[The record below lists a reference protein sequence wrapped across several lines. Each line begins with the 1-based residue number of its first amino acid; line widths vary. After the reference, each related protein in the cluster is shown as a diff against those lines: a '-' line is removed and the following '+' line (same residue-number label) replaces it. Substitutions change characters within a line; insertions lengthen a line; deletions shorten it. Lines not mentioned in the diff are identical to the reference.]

1 LEYCGEQ
8 DVVNPDRLA
17 DSFERAVLVDE
28 ESKMHNN
35 HVLWEV
41 AKERHTE
48 LMDMTGGLVLAR
60 TARVYRPRRRD
71 RLFAKIGSLLVNV
84 GTRIK
89 NRHEPAV
96 LVGSRLDSSKEPS
109 YLK

>member
-1 LEYCGEQ
+1 MY
-8 DVVNPDRLA
+8 
-17 DSFERAVLVDE
+17 
-28 ESKMHNN
+28 NN

-60 TARVYRPRRRD
+60 RARVYRPRRRD
-71 RLFAKIGSLLVNV
+71 RLFTKIGNLLVDL

-89 NRHEPAV
+89 ERYEPAV
-96 LVGSRLDSSKEPS
+96 LVGSGLNSSKEPS

>member
-1 LEYCGEQ
+1 MY
-8 DVVNPDRLA
+8 
-17 DSFERAVLVDE
+17 
-28 ESKMHNN
+28 NN

-60 TARVYRPRRRD
+60 RARVYRPRRRD
-71 RLFAKIGSLLVNV
+71 RLFAKIGNLLVNL
-84 GTRIK
+84 GTKIK
-89 NRHEPAV
+89 DRYEPVV
-96 LVGSRLDSSKEPS
+96 LVGSRLNSSKEPS

>member
-1 LEYCGEQ
+1 MY
-8 DVVNPDRLA
+8 
-17 DSFERAVLVDE
+17 
-28 ESKMHNN
+28 NN

-48 LMDMTGGLVLAR
+48 LMDMTGGLVLVR
-60 TARVYRPRRRD
+60 NARVYRPRRRD
-71 RLFAKIGSLLVNV
+71 RLYAKIGNLLVNL

-89 NRHEPAV
+89 ERYEPPV
-96 LVGSRLDSSKEPS
+96 LVGSGLNSSKEPS